1 MLLVCTIAMAQ
12 TSTSQLYGK
21 ITDEETK
28 EGLIGANIV
37 LEKNGVYAAGAAT
50 DFDGNFSINV
60 DAGTYDA
67 TISYTGYADN
77 KITGILVK
85 SGQNTKLNVELNQG
99 LTLDVVVVKGYV
111 VPLIEQDNTTSG
123 QTITAEQIQNLPTKN
138 VTALAASAAGASQAD
153 EGDDVNIKGS
163 RNNATDYYID
173 GIRVRG
179 SANLIPQSEI
189 DQLQII
195 TGGIEAQYGDVTGGI
210 ISITTK
216 GPSANFGGGF
226 EVETS
231 EYLDAFGYNLISANV
246 SGPILKN
253 KDGESILGYRISGQY
268 LDLKDDDPTAV
279 DVFRVKE
286 DKLAEL
292 EANPI
297 TIVGSSII
305 PAAEELQQEDVD
317 ALDYQPDERST
328 RYDLTAKLDAR
339 LTRSIDVTL
348 TGSYNYRENK
358 FTPFEANRT
367 GANWRLLNTHNNP
380 TLFETQ
386 YRGNFRFRH
395 RLGGSGLKA
404 EGDDGTAKKGALI
417 QNAEYI
423 LQGGYEKR
431 IFERYDTRHEDRFF
445 DYGYIGNFTND
456 YIRVYDDPDN
466 DGIIQHVGYTPQLQ
480 GFTPGTQNP
489 VLVNYNN
496 ISDLGDINSFV
507 AINGEYRGNVTSA
520 WGFHSNVGQIYN
532 RFEKIDNDIVTI
544 NAKSSFDLLPGGSEK
559 GRHSIQFGINYEQRY
574 NRNYITVPR
583 TLWQVARQ
591 QANRNILGVGNDT
604 IGWDV
609 SHGIPGI
616 DSIAILNTET
626 VDLDESLFYR
636 SVRNVTGQGLDEY
649 VNVDGISP
657 DQLSLDMF
665 SAQELTDVNLV
676 NYYGFD
682 HTGEKLSNDV
692 TFNDFFT
699 AERDGIR
706 TFPVAPFN
714 PIYFSAYIQD
724 KFTFKDIIFRLGLR
738 VDRYDANTKVL
749 KDIYSLYDI
758 QSAGEFYAQ
767 TGRPKPEAVDDS
779 YKVYTD
785 GPDSEIV
792 KAFRKGDQWYDA
804 TGTAVNS
811 GTVIFGGQVVT
822 PRLKNPD
829 ANIKLRGFNT
839 DESFEDYEPQFNWM
853 PRLAFSF
860 PISDEANFFAHY
872 DILVQRPPSNA
883 ISTALDYYYFNER
896 PGSETAPFDN
906 SNLRPEKTIDYE
918 VGFQQKLGQ
927 TSAIKLAAYYKELRD
942 MIQRRTVL
950 FVPAPINSY
959 VTYDNL
965 DFGTVKGF
973 TFQYD
978 LRRTGNVTLQ
988 ANYTLQ
994 FADGTGSDADSQR
1007 GISARGNLRNLFP
1020 LNFDERHRIVTT
1032 IDYRY
1037 TAGKTYN
1044 GPQLFGKDI
1053 LANAG
1058 INIQTIGVSG
1068 RPFTAKNLPDS
1079 KLDGSGTVGQINGA
1093 RLPWNFTVNLR
1104 IDKRFSL
1111 VKNPDKRQLGLNV
1124 YFRVQ
1129 NLLDRRNTINVY
1141 PATGSPSDD
1150 GYLTSS
1156 FGLDELETLEQSS
1169 RDVQAFLASYQWRIL
1184 NPNFFAL
1191 PRRMYVGAIFEF

>member
-1 MLLVCTIAMAQ
+1 MLMIGTAAVAQ
-12 TSTSQLYGK
+12 TSSGQIYGK
-21 ITDEETK
+21 ITDEETG
-28 EGLIGANIV
+28 EELIGANI
-37 LEKNGVYAAGAAT
+37 LFEKNGVFAGGSAT
-50 DFDGNFSINV
+50 DFEGNFSISV

-67 TISYTGYADN
+67 TISYTGYSDN
-77 KITGILVK
+77 KITGVLVK
-85 SGQNTKLNVELNQG
+85 SGQNTKLDITLSQG
-99 LTLDVVVVKGYV
+99 VTLEEVVVRGYV

-138 VTALAASAAGASQAD
+138 ITALAASAAGASQAD

-163 RNNATDYYID
+163 RDNATDYYID

-179 SANLIPQSEI
+179 AANLIPQSEI

-216 GPSANFGGGF
+216 GPSANYSGGL

-231 EYLDAFGYNLISANV
+231 EFLDAFGYNLLSANV

-253 KDGESILGYRISGQY
+253 KQGESIIGFRVSGQY
-268 LDLKDDDPTAV
+268 LDLEDDDPTAV
-279 DVFRVKE
+279 NVFQVNDE
-286 DKLAEL
+286 KLAEL

-297 TIVGSSII
+297 SVIGSSVI
-305 PAAEELQQEDVD
+305 PTAETLTEDDVNVLD
-317 ALDYQPDERST
+317 AQPNERST
-328 RYDLTAKLDAR
+328 RYDFTAKIDAR
-339 LTRSIDVTL
+339 LTKGIDVTF
-348 TGSYNYRENK
+348 TGAYNYSENK
-358 FTPFEANRT
+358 FTPFENSRT
-367 GANWRLLNTHNNP
+367 RANWRLLNSHNNP
-380 TLFETQ
+380 TSFESQ

-395 RLGGSGLKA
+395 RLGVGGLKS
-404 EGDDGTAKKGALI
+404 EGDGESSDKTSVI
-417 QNAEYI
+417 QNAEYTI
-423 LQGGYEKR
+423 QGGYEKR
-431 IFERYDTRHEDRFF
+431 LFERYDSRHEDRFF
-445 DYGYIGNFTND
+445 DYGYIGNFAND
-456 YIRVYDDPDN
+456 YVPQVDDPDN
-466 DGIIQHVGYTPQLQ
+466 DGIFQHVGYAPQLT

-496 ISDLGDINSFV
+496 ISDLGDFNDFV
-507 AINGEYRGNVTSA
+507 AINGQYRGNVTSA
-520 WGFHSNVGQIYN
+520 WGFHTNVGQIYN

-544 NAKSSFDLLPGGSEK
+544 NVKSSFDLLPGGSEK
-559 GRHSIQFGINYEQRY
+559 GRHSIQFGINYEQRF
-574 NRNYITVPR
+574 NRNYILVPR

-591 QANRNILGVGNDT
+591 QVNRNILGPGTDT
-604 IGWDV
+604 IGWITET
-609 SHGIPGI
+609 GIPGV
-616 DSIAILNTET
+616 DSVALVNSLTENP
-626 VDLDESLFYR
+626 DELLFYR
-636 SVRNVTGQGLDEY
+636 RARDITGQALDEF
-649 VNVDGISP
+649 VNIDGINP

-676 NYYGFD
+676 DYYGFD
-682 HTGEKLSNDV
+682 HTGQLLGNNVGFD
-692 TFNDFFT
+692 DFFT
-699 AERDGIR
+699 AEENGIR

-738 VDRYDANTKVL
+738 VDRFDANTKVL

-758 QSAGEFYAQ
+758 QTAGEFYDQ
-767 TGRPKPEAVDDS
+767 TGRTQPAAVQDD
-779 YKVYTD
+779 YKVYTE
-785 GPDSEIV
+785 GEESEIV

-804 TGTAVNS
+804 NGTAVN
-811 GTVIFGGQVVT
+811 GGNVIFGGQVVT

-829 ANIKLRGFNT
+829 ANIKEDGFNP
-839 DESFEDYEPQFNWM
+839 DESFEDYKPQFNWM

-906 SNLRPEKTIDYE
+906 SNLRPERTIDYE
-918 VGFQQKLGQ
+918 VGFQQKLGNS
-927 TSAIKLAAYYKELRD
+927 SAIKLAAYYKELRD

-950 FVPAPINSY
+950 FVPAPVNNY

-978 LRRTGNVTLQ
+978 LRRTGNVSLQ

-1007 GISARGNLRNLFP
+1007 GITSRGNLRSLFP
-1020 LNFDERHRIVTT
+1020 LSFDERHRIVATL
-1032 IDYRY
+1032 DYRY
-1037 TAGKTYN
+1037 GSGKNYN
-1044 GPQLFGKDI
+1044 GPRLFGKDI
-1053 LANAG
+1053 LSKFG
-1058 INIQTIGVSG
+1058 VNIQTIGVSG
-1068 RPFTAKNLPDS
+1068 RPFTAKFLPE
-1079 KLDGSGTVGQINGA
+1079 KFDGSGTVGQLNGS

-1104 IDKRFSL
+1104 IDKSFNL

-1129 NLLDRRNTINVY
+1129 NALDRRNTIAVY
-1141 PATGSPSDD
+1141 PSTGSPSDD
-1150 GYLTSS
+1150 GYLSSS
-1156 FGLDELETLEQSS
+1156 FGLDELETLERSN
-1169 RDVQAFLASYQWRIL
+1169 RDVQAFLSSYQWRIL

-1191 PRRMYVGAIFEF
+1191 PRRMYLGAIFEF